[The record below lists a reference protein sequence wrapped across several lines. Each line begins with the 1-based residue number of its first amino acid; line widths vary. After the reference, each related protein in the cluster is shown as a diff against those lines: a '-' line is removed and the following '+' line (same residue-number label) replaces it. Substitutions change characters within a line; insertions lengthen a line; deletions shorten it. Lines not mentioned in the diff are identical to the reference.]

1 MNKAGC
7 HNLQSICEICLL
19 GGSGRHGI
27 RSYQQGHPIFYNI
40 RLPDLDQSNM
50 SSYLMVCRADFVE
63 KCEAGTGKSFAD
75 GFRIELLET
84 Q

>member
-19 GGSGRHGI
+19 GSSGRHGI

-50 SSYLMVCRADFVE
+50 SSF
-63 KCEAGTGKSFAD
+63 
-75 GFRIELLET
+75 
-84 Q
+84 